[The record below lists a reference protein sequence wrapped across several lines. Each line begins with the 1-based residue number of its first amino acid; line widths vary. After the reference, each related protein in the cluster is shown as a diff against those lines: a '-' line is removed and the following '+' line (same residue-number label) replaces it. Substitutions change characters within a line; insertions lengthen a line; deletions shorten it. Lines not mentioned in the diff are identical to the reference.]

1 MENILILLL
10 FVHIILYL
18 AWKMTAM
25 DEKSSRADGHK
36 IPTYATG
43 GLGNLIGF
51 SLMTTGVGI
60 VGIATQPEATLIG
73 AIVIA
78 GLVTYGLHYYWKQG
92 VRGITTSLY
101 LPDGTATLAGLLHLL
116 YVFFIALMVLLFLTA
131 ITTANAVSLGLF
143 FTGVALYGLAVA
155 IDKKRGV
162 I

>member
-116 YVFFIALMVLLFLTA
+116 YVFL
-131 ITTANAVSLGLF
+131 
-143 FTGVALYGLAVA
+143 
-155 IDKKRGV
+155 
-162 I
+162 